1 MPDGQFNW
9 QAFTGGVV
17 IVSGGGKNSGASNA
31 ILSLIFAEG
40 TRPSVEALT
49 RLAGRDDGL
58 VRFTIS
64 HEPAPFA
71 GWVELLATGLTFDCS
86 GLAPGAAA
94 SVPPL
99 GALLGLAEP
108 PPGEALALAPAPHLA
123 DGVGMLPVI
132 RFIAGLGAELASLPG
147 VKAAVWNP
155 ARCWM
160 APDYY
165 RKFVS
170 AWLRGGA
177 FPALGLTSLQREIDG
192 AMVTVGLAL
201 ITGQELRFEP
211 HSGMP
216 PAGVARIA
224 VRLIHALI
232 ETGPLTAPY
241 EFTGPEDETL
251 DVVPIQ
257 QGRQLR
263 VSVRQ

>member
-1 MPDGQFNW
+1 MRG
-9 QAFTGGVV
+9 AV
-17 IVSGGGKNSGASNA
+17 IVSADGQNSVASNA
-31 ILSLIFAEG
+31 IFSLIFAEG
-40 TRPSVEALT
+40 ARPGVDALAK
-49 RLAGRDDGL
+49 LAARNDGL

-86 GLAPGAAA
+86 GLAPAAPA
-94 SVPPL
+94 SPPIV
-99 GALLGLAEP
+99 GALLGLVEP

-123 DGVGMLPVI
+123 DGAGMLPVI
-132 RFIAGLGAELASLPG
+132 RLIAGLGAELSTLPG
-147 VKAAVWNP
+147 VLAAVWNP

-170 AWLRGGA
+170 AWLKGGA
-177 FPALGLTSLQREIDG
+177 FPALGLTSLQREMDG
-192 AMVTVGLAL
+192 AMITVGLSL
-201 ITGQELRFEP
+201 MTGQELRFEP
-211 HSGMP
+211 HNGMP

-232 ETGPLTAPY
+232 ETGPLAVPY
-241 EFTGPEDETL
+241 EFAGPEGETL

-263 VSVRQ
+263 VTVRR